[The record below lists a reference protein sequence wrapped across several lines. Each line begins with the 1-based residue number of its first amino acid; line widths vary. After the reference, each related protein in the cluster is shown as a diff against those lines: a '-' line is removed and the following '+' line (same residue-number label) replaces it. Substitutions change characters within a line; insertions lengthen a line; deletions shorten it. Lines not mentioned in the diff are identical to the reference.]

1 MKYAGYFIRF
11 IIHSNIFIALAAAG
25 LTFQTQIELGLD
37 LSLKPYLFLVFFA
50 TLFDYNLHR
59 LNTMVFY
66 PESLKENKYK
76 WLRENKSLFLFIVFI
91 SVSGFILSLL
101 FAKKEVLLMLIPFA
115 GLTLFYTVP
124 FYKTKGRTYKL
135 RDLPYLKIFLIS
147 GIWAGITTL
156 LPLAETDVDM
166 SSIEML
172 NIFII
177 RFLFIFALSIP
188 FDIRDS
194 ETDFRNGLLTFAHI
208 GKGNT
213 GLSIACILI
222 CLMSLIAF
230 VKYMNLAELHLAT
243 AYFISGIISL
253 IILKSKRLQSKP
265 FYHHGFVDGAIL
277 IQTALIVASVFMRNI
292 FCK

>member
-1 MKYAGYFIRF
+1 MKYAGNFINF
-11 IIHSNIFIALAAAG
+11 IIHSNIFIAIAASG
-25 LTFQTQIELGLD
+25 LTFQTQIELGID

-59 LNTMVFY
+59 LNTMIYY

-76 WLRENKSLFLFIVFI
+76 WLRENKRLFFLIVLI
-91 SVSGFILSLL
+91 SVSGFILTLL
-101 FAKKEVLLMLIPFA
+101 YAKKEVLLMLIPFA

-147 GIWAGITTL
+147 GIWAGITTMLPIAEIELDISL
-156 LPLAETDVDM
+156 LET
-166 SSIEML
+166 L

-177 RFLFIFALSIP
+177 RFIFIFALSIP
-188 FDIRDS
+188 FDIRDRES
-194 ETDFRNGLLTFAHI
+194 DYRNGLQTFAHI
-208 GKGNT
+208 GRGNT

-230 VKYMNLAELHLAT
+230 VKYMNRAEFHLAS
-243 AYFISGIISL
+243 AYFFSGIISL
-253 IILKSKRLQSKP
+253 IILKSKRLLKQP
-265 FYHHGFVDGAIL
+265 LYHHGFVDGAIL
-277 IQTALIVASVFMRNI
+277 IQTALIVVSVFLRNF